1 MVVEDKG
8 EFNYDWKSEKGP
20 SRWGEIQPKW
30 SMCGH
35 GTMHSPIDLLNK
47 KVELV
52 SHLGRRKRSY
62 KRAYAKRE
70 RNICSTPSYLIIWV
84 TPLTIKHSLKRT
96 KPSYIHGSFNQ
107 FIVKYSLARRFKRPK
122 VKFTKLDTARFRPQ

>member
-1 MVVEDKG
+1 
-8 EFNYDWKSEKGP
+8 
-20 SRWGEIQPKW
+20 
-30 SMCGH
+30 MCGH
-35 GTMHSPIDLLNK
+35 GTKQSLIDLLNK
-47 KVELV
+47 RVEVV
-52 SHLGRRKRSY
+52 SHLRRLKRSY
-62 KRAYAKRE
+62 KSAYAKRE
-70 RNICSTPSYLIIWV
+70 RKIRSTPSNLIIWV